1 MAWRNIRLNTNW
13 PTAGQCDI
21 VDFSLLNMNSWPN
34 DLSPYINYPIS
45 GYSDFNNTVFF
56 GDNTSSYYTQ
66 GIVGSSRSCSMMVYL
81 SGGVSLGYG
90 NIFLTNDYTWGYV
103 AAVDDDTRLGFF
115 ALVNRYR
122 QNTAFGWWAGA
133 QPPLPD
139 TAGGT
144 PRELTRARMYTLL
157 TNNEHIIYDWKSV
170 KSLNLAT
177 AEDFGLPTDN
187 PNLPPINNPT
197 MLLSYIPDED
207 LNNGEPV
214 SGGTNFVIKSP
225 SLPNYVTEYNDTAFT
240 NRAFFLKSK
249 KYCKIGRKLSGLI
262 GEEYKI
268 SLISQDSQFTY
279 FETTISVGI
288 GTGTPYLGFIVDSEH
303 HTARLNI
310 IFLKTSVDVAT
321 GIESR
326 TVDFNTI
333 THSLSDMTSVYAWLN
348 GSYGDDD
355 DSADTTENP
364 IQGND
369 ETDPVINEPLNR
381 PSLPTKGAVGSGF
394 VKLYD
399 ISDSK
404 LQELCD
410 FMWDDSLLTNLG
422 RLFNDPREIIVGI
435 MVFPFKPTHVTN
447 DVTIYAGNLST
458 GIQADLL
465 NNEYEQFFGGS
476 CRIPK
481 GNSNFM
487 SFAPYRKMK
496 LFIPYCGE
504 HELDPSAVYGSTLKI
519 YYYISFFSGNCIAM
533 VSRTREGSNVEEYL
547 WFYGGQI
554 AFQVPM
560 SGEDFTRTISSLI
573 TAGVSIG
580 GALATGGASM
590 AAAGAGKNAE
600 LAQGVVRAQTGAKV
614 AKGVAGAT
622 NGSMAPSVSYSSGGG
637 ASSGFLSTQQPHITI
652 EEAIPAFDGDQHE
665 YIGNTFYKTMKLDDC
680 NGYTKCFEQH
690 IEGLA
695 ATENELA
702 EIDDWLTNGVII
714 NHDGSTTPSDTPSV
728 AGNTVI
734 TFMKCSSER
743 NVIGKKWSD
752 EIAIEGKL
760 IYDQS
765 IETPSIIIDGDVIGK
780 NYAYIGLFKRFYY
793 ITDIKILKNS
803 RMQIDLKSDPLQ
815 SFVEGILDCS
825 AAVDRQASNGNAFIE
840 DPYMWTQINKEV
852 STLTFKDGGLPV
864 DFDHTT
870 DTYILTIAG
879 H

>member
-1 MAWRNIRLNTNW
+1 MANTVLFRFTSSDDPQNIQSMESTAPVIFNNGDSNKYWLDTRYNKKITNSAVLFINTQGGGYVTTTVIMVLFSESSFTVSFGGGSAIFPTLNNGYYSRGLQEYSSGNYYCYAIGAFAT
-13 PTAGQCDI
+13 TKTL
-21 VDFSLLNMNSWPN
+21 VDSNIPVFYDWESFNAYVFN
-34 DLSPYINYPIS
+34 PYI
-45 GYSDFNNTVFF
+45 T
-56 GDNTSSYYTQ
+56 YT
-66 GIVGSSRSCSMMVYL
+66 
-81 SGGVSLGYG
+81 
-90 NIFLTNDYTWGYV
+90 
-103 AAVDDDTRLGFF
+103 
-115 ALVNRYR
+115 
-122 QNTAFGWWAGA
+122 
-133 QPPLPD
+133 
-139 TAGGT
+139 
-144 PRELTRARMYTLL
+144 
-157 TNNEHIIYDWKSV
+157 WKSV

-187 PNLPPINNPT
+187 PNLPPLNNST
-197 MLLSYIPDED
+197 MLLSYIPDES
-207 LNNGEPV
+207 LNGGDPV
-214 SGGTNFVIKSP
+214 SGGTDFVIKSP
-225 SLPNYVTEYNDTAFT
+225 SLPNYVTEYNNTAYT
-240 NRAFFLKSK
+240 NRTFFLKSK
-249 KYCKIGRKLSGLI
+249 RYCKIGRKLSGLS

-268 SLISQDSQFTY
+268 SLISPDSQLTY
-279 FETTISVGI
+279 FETTISVGL
-288 GTGTPYLGFIVDSEH
+288 GTGTPYLGFIVDSENH
-303 HTARLNI
+303 VAKLNI

-321 GIESR
+321 GIETR
-326 TVDFNTI
+326 TVDFNNI
-333 THSLSDMTSVYAWLN
+333 AHSTVEMTGVYAWLN
-348 GSYGDDD
+348 GSYGEDD
-355 DSADTTENP
+355 DSADVTENP
-364 IQGND
+364 IQGNN

-399 ISDSK
+399 ISDTK

-435 MVFPFKPTHVTN
+435 MVFPFKPTHVTSN
-447 DVTIYAGNLST
+447 ATIYAGNLST

-465 NNEYEQFFGGS
+465 NNEYETFFGGS
-476 CRIPK
+476 CRVPK

-504 HELDPSAVYGSTLKI
+504 HELDPSAVYGSTLKL
-519 YYYISFFSGNCIAM
+519 YYSISFFSGNCIAM
-533 VSRTREGSNVEEYL
+533 VSRTKDGNNVEEFL
-547 WFYGGQI
+547 WFFGGQI
-554 AFQVPM
+554 AFQIPM

-590 AAAGAGKNAE
+590 AAAGAGKNAD

-714 NHDGSTTPSDTPSV
+714 NHDGSTTPSDTPTV

-743 NVIGKKWSD
+743 NVLGKKWTD
-752 EIAIEGKL
+752 ETAIEGKL

-815 SFVEGILDCS
+815 SFVEDILDCS